1 MRTSCVLL
9 LATGAA
15 ALPGIG
21 APVGCA
27 GYDEPALRAL
37 RAEWK
42 AFRESFE
49 PDYSDGSK
57 HLLPKEGNRFAEP
70 FVLVKDGKP
79 AAQIVYKASNWWYD
93 ALYTEVTK
101 NAAEELQSLVKM
113 LTGVTLPV
121 NPVKGPDKDL
131 PAVMVGKGVFFP
143 FDMGNRK
150 PGTKKGWNDHLTQ
163 EMVDVV
169 KGDLAA
175 LRGSDGFAIRR
186 FGRNLHV
193 YGADE
198 KGALNGV
205 YALVENNT
213 DLIFARPDE
222 TIGTVYTP
230 LDGNLS
236 LVWGD
241 GVVERPSMTMRGFWN
256 ICHPR
261 YYNGNFLN
269 QTIDQARKWS
279 DANPVMRGG
288 HNSGNFVPPSSE
300 RPDLHGLVSGKRG
313 DYGFMLC
320 FSNPALAPV
329 FVDNVLRYAD
339 QRAMSRMSGIGISL
353 DDTTNWCECR
363 ECAKPLRL
371 GDGTVVEHSDP
382 AFMST
387 QWFRL
392 INRAADAVAEAHPG
406 RRIQTLAYFQTA
418 EPPKCPV
425 SENLVVG
432 YCPYMRAND
441 TNPVFCEENL
451 VWLDRCERWGAKV
464 PDPRRLYLRGYD
476 GLGLVFPRPLG
487 HVHKIDWKLYTRHVC
502 GFMHESS
509 AQSVDR
515 IEKDGSPSKTAAIF
529 DYSAIEYYVMSR
541 LMWNLDSDV
550 EQLYKRFCWRA
561 FREAA
566 VPMERFYGTIRRA
579 WMRKF
584 VPSSIGEDGQNA
596 TKVYIIDGGL
606 EGELRGYLDDA
617 LAKARHPAS
626 KALVERVKNRFEFFV
641 DKVKNARTSSLNVPL
656 VPFAKDPGFDDADWK
671 LAATI
676 DHLYEPVK
684 AIRDNKEVEGAYPAR
699 IDLAHDGKCLYVRAV
714 LWEDMEKISC
724 TPRGAVTGDSAT
736 DEKIFGSRVEF
747 FFGDNF
753 KPGTY
758 YLIQADNAGAV
769 ADYCGY
775 DPSWNRKD
783 ARVETRKYDD
793 RWAVLMK
800 IPLPE
805 IGMDIIADNTL
816 KAAFIRLRLT
826 RDKDEKGQSVGDCTS
841 WKYSFFHRY
850 SSFGTLTLQR

>member
-1 MRTSCVLL
+1 MVAAVAA
-9 LATGAA
+9 LACGASGAA
-15 ALPGIG
+15 AWD
-21 APVGCA
+21 A
-27 GYDEPALRAL
+27 E

-42 AFRESFE
+42 AFRENFE
-49 PDYSDGSK
+49 PDYSDGSR
-57 HLLPKEGNRFAEP
+57 HLRPTEGHRLAEP

-79 AAQIVYKASNWWYD
+79 TAQIVYKASDWWYD

-101 NAAEELQSLVKM
+101 NAADELQSLVKM
-113 LTGVTLPV
+113 MTGVLLPV
-121 NPVKGPDKDL
+121 NPARGPEKGL
-131 PAVMVGKGVFFP
+131 PAVVIGKGWFFP
-143 FDMGNRK
+143 FTMGHRK
-150 PGTKKGWNDHLTQ
+150 PGDKKGWNDHYT
-163 EMVDVV
+163 EETIKTVRA
-169 KGDLAA
+169 DLAA

-193 YGADE
+193 YGAE
-198 KGALNGV
+198 ERGALNGV
-205 YALVENNT
+205 YALLENNT

-222 TIGTVYTP
+222 KIGTVYTP

-241 GVVERPSMTMRGFWN
+241 GVVERPSMAMRGFWN
-256 ICHPR
+256 TMHPR

-269 QTIDQARKWS
+269 QTINQSRKWS
-279 DANPVMRGG
+279 DANPMMRGG
-288 HNSGNFVPPSSE
+288 HNSSEFVPPAAE

-313 DYGFMLC
+313 DYGYMLC
-320 FSNPALAPV
+320 FSNPDLAPTYV
-329 FVDNVLRYAD
+329 ENVLHHAD
-339 QRAMSRMSGIGISL
+339 ERAMSKMGGMSMSL
-353 DDTTNWCECR
+353 DDTTNWCECK

-371 GDGTVVEHSDP
+371 EDDTVVEHADP

-387 QWFRL
+387 QWFL
-392 INRAADAVAEAHPG
+392 LMNRTADAVAEAFPG
-406 RRIQTLAYFQTA
+406 KMVQTLAYFQTA

-425 SENLVVG
+425 SRNIIVG

-441 TNPVFCEENL
+441 TNPVFCEENI

-476 GLGLVFPRPLG
+476 GLGLNFPRPLG

-502 GFMHESS
+502 GFMHESA

-515 IEKDGSPSKTAAIF
+515 IEKDGTPSKAAAIF
-529 DYSAIEYYVMSR
+529 DYSAIEYYVMAR
-541 LMWNLDSDV
+541 QMWNLDADV

-584 VPSSIGEDGQNA
+584 VPSSIGEDGENA

-617 LAKARHPAS
+617 LAKVRHPAS
-626 KALVERVKNRFEFFV
+626 KVLVERVKGRFEFYV
-641 DKVKNARTSSLNVPL
+641 DKVKNAKTSSLNVPL
-656 VPFAKDPGFDDADWK
+656 VPFTRDPGFDDADWK

-676 DHLYEPVK
+676 DHLYEPVR
-684 AIRDNKEVEGAYPAR
+684 AIKFGEEVEGAYPAR

-724 TPRGAVTGDSAT
+724 TPRGAVSGESAT
-736 DEKIFGSRVEF
+736 DEKIFGSSVEF
-747 FFGDNF
+747 FFGDNS

-758 YLIQADNAGAV
+758 YLFRVDNAGAT

-783 ARVETRKYDD
+783 TRIETRKYGD
-793 RWAVLMK
+793 RWAVTMK

-805 IGMDIIADNTL
+805 IGMDIIADNRL
-816 KAAFIRLRLT
+816 RAAFIRIRKT
-826 RDKDEKGQSVGDCTS
+826 NEKDAKGQSKGDCTS
-841 WKYSFFHRY
+841 WKFSVFHRY